1 MADLIKAIVRSS
13 LNVLGNTTF
22 NSNLAVQGDS
32 TFDGDILVGGNLNVS
47 GTTTIINSTT
57 VSSEDQLIELGAG
70 RTTALTSPA
79 GFYVPKYDG
88 TNSGALVFDKTGTA
102 YVGDVTISNG
112 SITNSANLQP
122 LATRPKTIA
131 DGAIMKWNASLN
143 QLVAAS
149 NLTDET
155 YFPVTKSGNN
165 YITHGGIYHR
175 GDLNLQKEDGD
186 TSNLSTYYKINY
198 NDNVAE
204 HHVTNAGE
212 SYYYTTSM
220 MYFIPDKNTSGTAGI
235 GIGNSVFL
243 PTITNKVNIG
253 SESYKFLNVYA
264 SSFIGNLSGTASY
277 ATSAGTA
284 SSASSAT
291 SATKA
296 SKVAINNA
304 TSTSSYNLLLTS
316 ATTNTTEGTTYV
328 SPTNTV
334 KYNVATGA
342 VETKAYKIAGKA
354 TMQYNEIDDCI
365 EFVFA

>member
-131 DGAIMKWNASLN
+131 DGSIMVWNNSNTQLQAATNLKDTKYLPLSAGNTNCITGSLCLQN
-143 QLVAAS
+143 NMVFTKTE
-149 NLTDET
+149 TDKT
-155 YFPVTKSGNN
+155 DNSV
-165 YITHGGIYHR
+165 
-175 GDLNLQKEDGD
+175 
-186 TSNLSTYYKINY
+186 YYKNY
-198 NDNVAE
+198 LGNTTLSK
-204 HHVTNAGE
+204 HVTNNGD
-212 SYYYTTSM
+212 YYNYATGNVLIYTGYSTS
-220 MYFIPDKNTSGTAGI
+220 NTSSGLIISPTLIRLTTDLQTDLGTSSYRFNNIFANTFI
-235 GIGNSVFL
+235 GTFSGN
-243 PTITNKVNIG
+243 
-253 SESYKFLNVYA
+253 A
-264 SSFIGNLSGTASY
+264 SSATY
-277 ATSAGTA
+277 ATSA

-304 TSTSSYNLLLTS
+304 ASTSSYNLLLTS

-342 VETKAYKIAGKA
+342 VETKAYKVAGKA